1 MKPLLGQVQNQAHLD
16 DLLGSPKVKGGN
28 FVPGASGHPSTLGPK
43 SNEPSFTDLLLASIH
58 KDNQLKT
65 VHGKAPTPKIP
76 NNLPQAERP
85 SPKAQIRG
93 PQIDTAEKPSD
104 LAASI
109 DSPKQEQAP
118 RHAPTAQAN
127 SVGRSASQGLRAAS
141 AAATAIPSSL
151 TPLQK
156 QIGGKLSSDNL
167 LNGNA
172 ILAFVTGNLDKL
184 DPEALPS
191 IVQGSLWIKEAV
203 SSQDVSAFMETP
215 MTIGDLSQLLEL
227 DQGLLNKASTA
238 GLDPSKVVTPMEFL
252 TALGL
257 NPAQVTTELKNLQQ
271 RLPVEGIKPY
281 IERARAAAAKAA
293 GNDESNVD
301 SKNIEV
307 SQDSTPTLKPTELG
321 DESAK
326 PTLRDPVVPENFS
339 SAVANPPQSSTPI
352 NMAQVNQ
359 NAANANLKPS
369 SMAKAQ
375 VASPART
382 GLAGAIPLITSPIKA
397 SAAPIA
403 KAQTFSDPSDSLL
416 AQAMTSGL
424 NIITPASTL
433 EMSSTDRSN
442 PQQNVSDLLTAQS
455 PLDSMAA
462 LDAMKFMTASMTNGD
477 LNSVGSLDS
486 AGQLAPRDHFAEM
499 GLEMSPESKINV
511 DFGGNGTTQ
520 RSLQEHLLARG
531 LNLQTVNQ
539 SQTAVSVQSA
549 QASLQAQTVS
559 AKNIGTME
567 NASQEQAEAPSA
579 ELKTNPLQQNTPSY
593 LGTNINPETQAITS
607 LRDKSFGGGSFSD
620 SEDSQDLSGQLSDRA
635 SNVQTSFSQG
645 LQDSLGA
652 RDTDSITSGKLD
664 GAAKSGP
671 KETLS
676 TKIFNHAQM
685 MFKNG
690 GGSMRLDMEAPGI
703 GKINVAINLNNNNL
717 DIRIITPSDQ
727 ARDMI
732 TKEVTGLREGLIQ
745 QGISLRG
752 LEVGKAGD
760 SSSNSFAGQGHQQRG
775 QSGQFGQ
782 NPQEQR
788 ASYNDMVD
796 YVQSFKN
803 TYAPRDSR
811 ALSDMNTVTNR
822 WSSNSAPS
830 TGSGRLE
837 IRV

>member
-28 FVPGASGHPSTLGPK
+28 FVPGASDHPSPIGPK

-76 NNLPQAERP
+76 DNLPKAERP

-109 DSPKQEQAP
+109 DSPKQAAAP
-118 RHAPTAQAN
+118 RHAPTAHAT
-127 SVGRSASQGLRAAS
+127 SAGRSADQGIRAAG

-156 QIGGKLSSDNL
+156 QIGGKLSSDSL

-215 MTIGDLSQLLEL
+215 MTIGDLSQMLEL

-293 GNDESNVD
+293 GSDESNVE

-307 SQDSTPTLKPTELG
+307 SQDAAPIAPQLS
-321 DESAK
+321 DESQK
-326 PTLRDPVVPENFS
+326 PKLRDQVMPENFTS
-339 SAVANPPQSSTPI
+339 PVANSPQASTPI

-369 SMAKAQ
+369 SMAKPQ

-382 GLAGAIPLITSPIKA
+382 GLSGAIPLITSPIKA

-416 AQAMTSGL
+416 AQAITSGL

-442 PQQNVSDLLTAQS
+442 PQQNMSDLLTAQS

-462 LDAMKFMTASMTNGD
+462 LDAMKSMTASITNGD
-477 LNSVGSLDS
+477 LNNV
-486 AGQLAPRDHFAEM
+486 APRDHFAEM

-539 SQTAVSVQSA
+539 SQAAGSVQSA

-567 NASQEQAEAPSA
+567 NASLEPAEAPSA
-579 ELKTNPLQQNTPSY
+579 ELKTNPLQQNAPSY
-593 LGTNINPETQAITS
+593 LGTNINPETLAITS

-635 SNVQTSFSQG
+635 GDVQTSFSQG
-645 LQDSLGA
+645 LQDSLGS

-803 TYAPRDSR
+803 SYAPRDSR
-811 ALSDMNTVTNR
+811 ALSDMNPVTNR
-822 WSSNSAPS
+822 WSSHSASS